1 MILHD
6 RPSQITLKTGDEIDE
21 MRIPAAKVAETLQE
35 LAEMARPGIRLSALD
50 QMVDAK
56 FARENVT
63 PTFKGYLGYPYTI
76 CASVNEQIV
85 HGFPTDRTLEDGDIL
100 SLDLGATINGWVAD
114 SAVTIGIGSI
124 SREAQRL
131 LDVTKESLAVGID
144 VARVGVRK
152 GDIGAAIQA
161 VIEDAGFGVVRNYV
175 GHGVGHEMHE
185 PPSMPNYGTAHT
197 GLVLRKGLVIALE
210 PMATIGNPSTLVL
223 KDGWTVV
230 TERGGLA
237 AHFEHTMAIRQDQP
251 ADVLTQ
257 WN

>member
-6 RPSQITLKTGDEIDE
+6 RPSQITLKTDDEIDE

-35 LAEMARPGIRLSALD
+35 LAEMARPGIRLGALD
-50 QMVDAK
+50 QMVDDK

-85 HGFPTDRTLEDGDIL
+85 HGFPTDRILEDGDIL
-100 SLDLGATINGWVAD
+100 SIDLGATINGWVAD
-114 SAVTIGIGSI
+114 SAVTVGIGSI

-144 VARVGVRK
+144 TARVGVRK

-185 PPSMPNYGTAHT
+185 PPSMPNYGTVNT

-210 PMATIGNPSTLVL
+210 PMATIGDPSTFVL

-230 TERGGLA
+230 TESGGLA
-237 AHFEHTMAIRQDQP
+237 AHFEHTMAIRPDQP